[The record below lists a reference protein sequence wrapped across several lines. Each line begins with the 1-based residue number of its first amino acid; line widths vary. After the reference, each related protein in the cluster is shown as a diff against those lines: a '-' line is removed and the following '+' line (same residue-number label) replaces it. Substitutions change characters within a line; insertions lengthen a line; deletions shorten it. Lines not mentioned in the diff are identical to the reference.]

1 MLSYFFVDNSV
12 KSYYNKYNSET
23 TDLNVYTEFSFMFQ
37 GLKKQKGMVNMN
49 LYYFVVIIGFICILG
64 FLNEKLTRL
73 TYEIS
78 LMLFSVVIGI
88 FLLTGTAV
96 LKGTGYADILGQ
108 VQILNIESFLMEG
121 VLCFMLFAG
130 SCHMKLSDFKAHA
143 RQITVLAFVCTF
155 LGACFYG
162 GLFYGAGLLLGL
174 DISLPVCLMFGSI
187 AAPTDPIAATGIL
200 SKFNLPKN
208 ISFLIEGESLFNDGV
223 GVALFVCFSGI
234 ATATS
239 SGSFVGIILKE
250 ILGAVLV
257 GASVTLL
264 CFLMFRFSKSRT
276 LGIFISLFAVSLSYC
291 ICEGFGFSGAI
302 ASVICGILFS
312 ALRSRFSKEEPP
324 EKAQAFDS
332 FWETLDSLLNSA
344 LYVMLGLTFVRILQM
359 EQVVILSLI
368 AIAAN
373 LIARAGS
380 LSVSSLFMG
389 RLPDGYDR
397 FNFIRLLTWCGLRGG
412 LSVALAMSTKSM
424 LPEKT
429 YYIILGGAYAIVFF
443 TTIIQ
448 GLTMKP
454 VYNRISRSVSKNHN

>member
-1 MLSYFFVDNSV
+1 MSIYHFVA
-12 KSYYNKYNSET
+12 
-23 TDLNVYTEFSFMFQ
+23 
-37 GLKKQKGMVNMN
+37 
-49 LYYFVVIIGFICILG
+49 IIGLICVLG
-64 FLNEKLTRL
+64 FLNEKLTKL

-78 LMLFSVVIGI
+78 LMLFSVIIGI
-88 FLLTGTAV
+88 LLLSGTAV
-96 LKGTGYADILGQ
+96 LNGTGISDILRQMQ
-108 VQILNIESFLMEG
+108 VFNIESFLMEG

-130 SCHMKLSDFKAHA
+130 SCHMKLSDLKTHA

-162 GLFYGAGLLLGL
+162 GLFYCAGLLLGL
-174 DISLPVCLMFGSI
+174 DLSLPVCLMFGSI
-187 AAPTDPIAATGIL
+187 VAPTDPIAATGIL

-234 ATATS
+234 ASA
-239 SGSFVGIILKE
+239 GSAGGLVSVILKE
-250 ILGAVLV
+250 IFGAVLV
-257 GASVTLL
+257 GVSVTLL

-312 ALRSRFSKEEPP
+312 ALRSHFSKEEPP

-332 FWETLDSLLNSA
+332 FWETIDVLLNSV

-359 EQVVILSLI
+359 EHVVILSLT

-389 RLPDGYDR
+389 KLPDGYDR

-412 LSVALAMSTKSM
+412 LSVALAMSTRAM
-424 LPEKT
+424 LPDQT
-429 YYIILGGAYAIVFF
+429 YYIILGSTYAIVFF

-454 VYNRISRSVSKNHN
+454 VYNRINRSVSKKL

>member
-1 MLSYFFVDNSV
+1 MSIYHFVA
-12 KSYYNKYNSET
+12 
-23 TDLNVYTEFSFMFQ
+23 
-37 GLKKQKGMVNMN
+37 
-49 LYYFVVIIGFICILG
+49 IIGLICVLG
-64 FLNEKLTRL
+64 FLNEKLTKL

-78 LMLFSVVIGI
+78 LMLFSVIIGI
-88 FLLTGTAV
+88 LLLSGTAV
-96 LKGTGYADILGQ
+96 LNGTGISDILRQMQ
-108 VQILNIESFLMEG
+108 VFNIESFLMEG

-130 SCHMKLSDFKAHA
+130 SCHMKLSDLKTHA

-162 GLFYGAGLLLGL
+162 GLFYCAGLLLGL
-174 DISLPVCLMFGSI
+174 DLSLPVCLMFGSI
-187 AAPTDPIAATGIL
+187 VAPTDPIAATGIL

-234 ATATS
+234 TS
-239 SGSFVGIILKE
+239 AGSAGGLVSVILKE
-250 ILGAVLV
+250 IFGAVLV
-257 GASVTLL
+257 GVSVTLL

-312 ALRSRFSKEEPP
+312 ALRSHFSKEEPP

-332 FWETLDSLLNSA
+332 FWETIDVLLNSV

-359 EQVVILSLI
+359 EHVVILSLT

-389 RLPDGYDR
+389 KLPDGYDR

-412 LSVALAMSTKSM
+412 LSVALAMSTRAM
-424 LPEKT
+424 LPDQT
-429 YYIILGGAYAIVFF
+429 YYIILGSTYAIVFF

-454 VYNRISRSVSKNHN
+454 VYNRINRSVSKKL